1 MGGIH
6 LAAIGKYK
14 MPQGP
19 SSCCNE
25 NRLGGG
31 GKDGKGQAPS
41 ADCLGGLL
49 Q

>member
-1 MGGIH
+1 MGSI
-6 LAAIGKYK
+6 LAITGKYK

-19 SSCCNE
+19 SSCYDE

-31 GKDGKGQAPS
+31 GKDGKGQLPN
-41 ADCLGGLL
+41 ADYLRQLL